1 MDKSGL
7 SFVILLCALAAMV
20 LSVGL
25 MNTREPVV
33 PPDDAS
39 LIPPPDVQDQPL

>member
-7 SFVILLCALAAMV
+7 IFVILLCALAAMV

-25 MNTREPVV
+25 MNTQEAVM
-33 PPDDAS
+33 PPDDGS
-39 LIPPPDVQDQPL
+39 LIPPDVQDQPL